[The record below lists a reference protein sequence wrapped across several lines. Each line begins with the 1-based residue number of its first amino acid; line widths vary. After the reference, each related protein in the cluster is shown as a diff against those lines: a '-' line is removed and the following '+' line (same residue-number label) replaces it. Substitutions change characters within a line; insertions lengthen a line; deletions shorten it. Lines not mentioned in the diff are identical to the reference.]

1 MNYLLFPSM
10 LVWLLLAIS
19 IGCILAK
26 KTYWQLPLILTLVAA
41 MTFNV
46 LTPIGATI
54 IVSGLAIAYFTAQQ
68 HNKVLIYVGH
78 SAVILWI
85 IGLVLHLYPGI
96 NNLLVLDQVNSGPLS
111 RPFTLYFNL
120 DKPMLIFALLLLV
133 PNIVSN
139 NQYNWRSFSLSRSQ
153 ISIIGGG
160 LITLPLFAW
169 ALQLVRP
176 ELTLPSWWW
185 IFAMNNL
192 IFTCV
197 AEEVLF
203 RGYIQGF
210 LCKKLTPSIAIII
223 ASVLFGLAH
232 FSGGPL
238 FIIIATL
245 AGILYGLSYYWTRK
259 ITIAIVV
266 HFAFNLLH
274 LVFFTYPLPL

>member
-1 MNYLLFPSM
+1 
-10 LVWLLLAIS
+10 
-19 IGCILAK
+19 
-26 KTYWQLPLILTLVAA
+26 

-54 IVSGLAIAYFTAQQ
+54 IISGLAIAYFTAQQ

-160 LITLPLFAW
+160 LFTLLLFAW

-192 IFTCV
+192 IFTLIV
-197 AEEVLF
+197 DEL
-203 RGYIQGF
+203 ID
-210 LCKKLTPSIAIII
+210 TSII
-223 ASVLFGLAH
+223 
-232 FSGGPL
+232 
-238 FIIIATL
+238 
-245 AGILYGLSYYWTRK
+245 RK
-259 ITIAIVV
+259 
-266 HFAFNLLH
+266 
-274 LVFFTYPLPL
+274 YKR